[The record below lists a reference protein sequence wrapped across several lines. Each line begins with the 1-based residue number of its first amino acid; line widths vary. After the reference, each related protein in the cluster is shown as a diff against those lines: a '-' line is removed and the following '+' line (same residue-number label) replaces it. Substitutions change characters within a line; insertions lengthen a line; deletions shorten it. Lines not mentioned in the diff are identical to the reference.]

1 MLPGDGTPAQL
12 SVKGDNQSG
21 VPGSALPDSLEVRVL
36 DNAGLP
42 VPGQTVTF
50 ALETEAPGA
59 QVSPETATS
68 GSDGTA
74 RALWVL
80 GATSG
85 TQRVVARVD
94 RAGTDPLEFRF
105 TANVGAAAAARIAA
119 AEGNEQSAPVGTSLP
134 TTIAA
139 LVTDE
144 FGNPVSGVE
153 VLWEPQD
160 GSVEPSLS
168 VSGADGRAGT
178 IWTLGST
185 AGSQTLTATSGDL
198 AGSPV
203 TFTALATA
211 GSPNTLL
218 KVSGDGQSAEPGSDL
233 NSALVVRLLDAA
245 GNGVPNR
252 PVSWVVAIGD
262 GSASPATSTTDENGR
277 ASTRWT
283 LGGAGQNTL
292 NAVVSG
298 VGVVGFTATAGGGGG
313 VEVAVG
319 AAAPPRAGWYS
330 GSSRRTPRR
339 ERPCLPRSKW
349 RSWIS
354 PEIW

>member
-1 MLPGDGTPAQL
+1 MP
-12 SVKGDNQSG
+12 
-21 VPGSALPDSLEVRVL
+21 
-36 DNAGLP
+36 
-42 VPGQTVTF
+42 
-50 ALETEAPGA
+50 
-59 QVSPETATS
+59 
-68 GSDGTA
+68 
-74 RALWVL
+74 
-80 GATSG
+80 
-85 TQRVVARVD
+85 
-94 RAGTDPLEFRF
+94 
-105 TANVGAAAAARIAA
+105 AAAARIAV
-119 AEGNEQSAPVGTSLP
+119 AEGNEQTAPSGTTLP
-134 TTIAA
+134 TTLVA

-178 IWTLGST
+178 IWTLGSA

-218 KVSGDGQSAEPGSDL
+218 KVSGDGQSAQPGSDL
-233 NSALVVRLLDAA
+233 NSALVVRLVDGA

-252 PVSWVVAIGD
+252 AVSWVVAIGG
-262 GSASPATSTTDENGR
+262 GSASPATSTTDENGL

-283 LGGAGQNTL
+283 LGDAGQNTL

-298 VGVVGFTATAGGGGG
+298 VGVVGFTATAGGGAEVGRWGRQPHPEPDG
-313 VEVAVG
+313 VPGPAFG
-319 AAAPPRAGWYS
+319 H
-330 GSSRRTPRR
+330 RRG
-339 ERPCLPRSKW
+339 
-349 RSWIS
+349 
-354 PEIW
+354 